1 MGNTYTVLG
10 GVSTRLFIKILV
22 VLRIWYVPHRTI
34 HRPTDRKYI
43 MSQQNF
49 DPNQPNYN
57 YNPNMQQGMG
67 QQPYEQEAPDARSK
81 AMLSYLSPILLG
93 LFGPLIFWAIYKDKP
108 GYELARRAAA
118 RAFNFGLTGYL
129 IVLITLLSGFVY
141 IFTMVVP
148 GMASTN
154 DPSTAVSSAMGMFA
168 PITLMVLISCV
179 VQIMMIIFQI
189 IAAVKSNSGED
200 YKYPLPTLPILR

>member
-1 MGNTYTVLG
+1 MGDTYTVLG

-67 QQPYEQEAPDARSK
+67 QQPYEQEAPDARSM
-81 AMLSYLSPILLG
+81 A
-93 LFGPLIFWAIYKDKP
+93 PLIFWFIYKDKT
-108 GYELARRAAA
+108 GYGRTKAAAA
-118 RAFNFGLTGYL
+118 RAFNLALTWTIVAIVYIIVCAVIFGAGAAASTSRNVSPLVGIASLMYL
-129 IVLITLLSGFVY
+129 LIIPAGLVVLIFHIV
-141 IFTMVVP
+141 
-148 GMASTN
+148 
-154 DPSTAVSSAMGMFA
+154 
-168 PITLMVLISCV
+168 
-179 VQIMMIIFQI
+179 
-189 IAAVKSNSGED
+189 AAVKTNKGED
-200 YKYPLPTLPILR
+200 YKYPVPTLKVLKDK

>member
-1 MGNTYTVLG
+1 MGDTYAVLG

-67 QQPYEQEAPDARSK
+67 QQPYEQEAPDARSM
-81 AMLSYLSPILLG
+81 ATFAHISPVLS
-93 LFGPLIFWAIYKDKP
+93 LFAPLIFWFIYKDKT
-108 GYELARRAAA
+108 GYGRTKAAAA
-118 RAFNFGLTGYL
+118 RAFNLALTWTIVAIVYIIVCAVIFGAGAAASTSRNVSPLVGIASLMYL
-129 IVLITLLSGFVY
+129 LIIPAGLVVLIFHIV
-141 IFTMVVP
+141 
-148 GMASTN
+148 
-154 DPSTAVSSAMGMFA
+154 
-168 PITLMVLISCV
+168 
-179 VQIMMIIFQI
+179 
-189 IAAVKSNSGED
+189 AAVKTNKGED
-200 YKYPLPTLPILR
+200 YKYPVPTLKVLKDK